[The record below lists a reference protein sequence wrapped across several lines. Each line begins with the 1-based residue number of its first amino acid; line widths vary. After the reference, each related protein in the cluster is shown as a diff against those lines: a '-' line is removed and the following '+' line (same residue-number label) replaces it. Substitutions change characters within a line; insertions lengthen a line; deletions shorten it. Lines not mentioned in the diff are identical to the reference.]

1 MGGLRLRG
9 VWFAIL
15 AVVLVVVV
23 VEDSRAAVIGLRK
36 LERRRRAVSPS

>member
-23 VEDSRAAVIGLRK
+23 EDSRAAVIGLRK
-36 LERRRRAVSPS
+36 LERRRAFSPS